1 MDKVKVQSKTLTTA
15 QLALAQ
21 EDVNTLLKT
30 EWIVGILDSISKIYG
45 SAKLSYE
52 EDGYVM
58 TIGE

>member
-30 EWIVGILDSISKIYG
+30 EWIVGIL
-45 SAKLSYE
+45 
-52 EDGYVM
+52 
-58 TIGE
+58 